1 MDPRLLFAAG
11 AILLA
16 LLMLLN
22 NSIREHQRLQL
33 GCASEGMNL
42 VETSAG
48 YRCRDDRG
56 DDFLPPFKPEKKR

>member
-1 MDPRLLFAAG
+1 MDPRLLFLAG

-16 LLMLLN
+16 LIMLLN
-22 NSIREHQRLQL
+22 NSIREHQWLKRA
-33 GCASEGMNL
+33 CASEYMTL
-42 VETSAG
+42 VETRDG